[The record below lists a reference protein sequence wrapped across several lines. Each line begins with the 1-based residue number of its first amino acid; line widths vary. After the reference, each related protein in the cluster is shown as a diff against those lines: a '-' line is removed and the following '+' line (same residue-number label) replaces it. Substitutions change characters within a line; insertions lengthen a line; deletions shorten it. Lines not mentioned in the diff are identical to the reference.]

1 MARKQIVE
9 LVDDIDGGAAS
20 ETVQFG
26 YAGSNYEIDLN
37 EKNLAALEKAL
48 APYLAAGRRAG
59 RPSAG
64 RPSGAASFGRDYD
77 PSVVR
82 AWAKEKGLDVSERG
96 RVSRELVEEWRRA
109 S

>member
-9 LVDDIDGGAAS
+9 LVDDIDGGTAS

-26 YAGSNYEIDLN
+26 YAGSSYEIDLN
-37 EKNLAALEKAL
+37 EKNVAALEKAL

-64 RPSGAASFGRDYD
+64 PLLGGDD
-77 PSVVR
+77 
-82 AWAKEKGLDVSERG
+82 RG
-96 RVSRELVEEWRRA
+96 T
-109 S
+109 